1 MTPLVK
7 PVMFIAGGT
16 GSIGREIAAQA
27 LASGWS
33 VVIQGRSQRSVD
45 DTLRLLHSPQ
55 TGSALSGLCADIR
68 YAGAINTM
76 VEKAAGYHQRLD
88 AVVDCLVTGPRS
100 GGIVGEFSTTDPESY
115 LEFLDLSVVYLERLS
130 LAALPWLKE
139 SRGCLVAFASDA
151 GIYAAPRQT
160 LIGAARS
167 ATVGFIRNLAA
178 EVARD
183 GVRAHCVAPSFVLET
198 ATAQRLLAT
207 DPERIEKA
215 MRRAGL
221 GLPTPRDIAP
231 LVLFLCSEGARRM
244 TGQVISINGGLN
256 T

>member
-1 MTPLVK
+1 M
-7 PVMFIAGGT
+7 
-16 GSIGREIAAQA
+16 
-27 LASGWS
+27 
-33 VVIQGRSQRSVD
+33 
-45 DTLRLLHSPQ
+45 
-55 TGSALSGLCADIR
+55 
-68 YAGAINTM
+68 
-76 VEKAAGYHQRLD
+76 
-88 AVVDCLVTGPRS
+88 
-100 GGIVGEFSTTDPESY
+100 
-115 LEFLDLSVVYLERLS
+115 
-130 LAALPWLKE
+130 
-139 SRGCLVAFASDA
+139 
-151 GIYAAPRQT
+151 
-160 LIGAARS
+160 IGAARS

-244 TGQVISINGGLN
+244 TGHVISINGGLN